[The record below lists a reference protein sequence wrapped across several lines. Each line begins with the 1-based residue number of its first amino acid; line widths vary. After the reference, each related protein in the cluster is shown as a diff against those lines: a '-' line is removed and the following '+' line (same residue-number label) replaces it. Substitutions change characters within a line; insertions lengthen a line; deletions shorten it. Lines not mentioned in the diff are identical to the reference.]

1 MPYLQSLNFSLF
13 GRQLLAPHRLRLCKS
28 LEAGLELVELLPP
41 RIQLFAH
48 IIQPLAVFGLSFLN
62 LLVEVELDLAELF
75 KSGDEVVVED
85 TEVGERLRLRRT
97 VLLLQNNSC
106 E

>member
-1 MPYLQSLNFSLF
+1 M
-13 GRQLLAPHRLRLCKS
+13 RLRIFHS
-28 LEAGLELVELLPP
+28 
-41 RIQLFAH
+41 
-48 IIQPLAVFGLSFLN
+48 
-62 LLVEVELDLAELF
+62 LVEVELNLADSLE
-75 KSGDEVVVED
+75 SCDEVVVED